1 MGAVGAGA
9 LTAPKRSTTCERRH
23 HVGPGRHTTSRP
35 EPGAEPTIATL
46 PSGPGAPAATSPRT
60 DVAARPTR
68 ARLAATFRAL
78 HNRNYRLFWTGQ
90 LVSLTGGWMQ
100 RTAMAWLVIQIT

>member
-1 MGAVGAGA
+1 MGAAGA
-9 LTAPKRSTTCERRH
+9 RAPSAPKRSTTCERRH
-23 HVGPGRHTTSRP
+23 RVGPRRHTTSRP
-35 EPGAEPTIATL
+35 EPSAEPTTATL
-46 PSGPGAPAATSPRT
+46 PTAPGAPAATSPRT
-60 DVAARPTR
+60 EKAARPTR

-100 RTAMAWLVIQIT
+100 RTAMAWLV